1 MKWGASRVV
10 VVGLTMLIMVM
21 AGMVPAGAQSSNPSY
36 DTNAPQGY
44 WLLGSDGGV
53 FSFGA
58 AHYYGR
64 GRYPAT
70 SCDTAECTAV
80 PMSGKPV
87 AMASAPTGNGYRIL
101 GADGEVMGLNATVCP
116 YASGTTRPAA
126 PMVAM
131 ADANGN
137 GYWMAGADG
146 GVFSACGAG
155 FYGSAE
161 PDHPSAPIVAMAA
174 TPDGGGYW
182 LLGKDGGVFSFGDA
196 GYYGRAYVFSCPG
209 GGGSNA
215 SASCPAQVPPRPDRE
230 VSGTP
235 VGIASAPDGRGYW
248 ITTSMGDLAAFGDA
262 QAEGAPGPDNLHLAA
277 PIVGI
282 TAVPTPPLCGPPS
295 SPPGTQPT
303 PSPPPPQ
310 GYWIIGSDGGVFSY
324 GDAQFHGSAAS
335 ENLAAPIVGSA
346 SMPPPSTCPV

>member
-1 MKWGASRVV
+1 MYDGRAYYPVRCPGGPGS
-10 VVGLTMLIMVM
+10 TCST
-21 AGMVPAGAQSSNPSY
+21 PAG
-36 DTNAPQGY
+36 TM
-44 WLLGSDGGV
+44 
-53 FSFGA
+53 GA
-58 AHYYGR
+58 
-64 GRYPAT
+64 
-70 SCDTAECTAV
+70 
-80 PMSGKPV
+80 KPV
-87 AMASAPTGNGYRIL
+87 AMASAPTGSGYRIL
-101 GADGEVMGLNATVCP
+101 RADGEVIGLNATVCP

-161 PDHPSAPIVAMAA
+161 PGHPSAPIVAAA

-182 LLGKDGGVFSFGDA
+182 LLGKDGGIFSFGDA
-196 GYYGRAYVFSCPG
+196 GYYGRAYVLSCPG
-209 GGGSNA
+209 GGGSNT
-215 SASCPAQVPPRPDRE
+215 SASCPAQVRPRPDRE

-248 ITTSMGDLAAFGDA
+248 ITTSMGDVAAFGDA
-262 QAEGAPGPDNLHLAA
+262 QAEGAAGPDNLRLAA

-295 SPPGTQPT
+295 SPAGTQPT
-303 PSPPPPQ
+303 SPAPPPQ
-310 GYWIIGSDGGVFSY
+310 GYWVIGSDGGVFRY
-324 GDAQFHGSAAS
+324 GDAQFHGSAAG
-335 ENLAAPIVGSA
+335 EHLAAPIVGSA
-346 SMPPPSTCPV
+346 TMPPTSACPV